1 MKKWLIGSNKKFS
14 AGKDVYQEIIR
25 ELLKLRGIRGK
36 KAIEKFVNPDLRD
49 VTWGNA
55 GIDKKQLLKASAR
68 IQKAIKEKEQMVVY
82 TDYDVD
88 GITSGAIIW
97 ETIHDL
103 GGKIMPFVPH
113 RVTEGYGLSQSGI
126 DKVIEQ
132 FNPKLILT
140 VDHGISAIDEV
151 EYAKKKGLEVIII
164 DHHLPPA
171 KLPEAIS
178 IVHTTKL
185 AAAGVS
191 LMFAVFLYEQ
201 ILGKEKAED
210 KLKAFL
216 DLVTLATIADLV
228 PLTEI
233 NRNLVKWGLE
243 KLKNTRRVGLQALIS
258 SAGLE
263 KGKIDVYS
271 VSHYLAPRLNATGRI
286 LHGLDSL
293 RLICTRD
300 KERAQELAE
309 KINMVNRDRQIM
321 TDDHTAIALKTLN
334 LELSANG
341 NLGKLIFV
349 ESRTYNQGI
358 IGLIAGKLVEQYHRP
373 AIVVSVG
380 EEFCKASARSI
391 TGVNIVELLRQ
402 TSKLLVSVG
411 GHPMAAGFTVRR
423 GNLAEL
429 KQSLITLSEEVILNK
444 SMEETLAIDSVLD
457 ISLVD
462 HNLLTCLESLSPFGI
477 GNPQPVFASFSA
489 EVAGYSRLGR
499 DQKHLK
505 LLFKQNSG
513 FIEAIAFN
521 FADLVPSLSPGVR
534 LDLAYTVNRDSWKGR
549 DNLILKLKDA
559 RVAATH

>member
-140 VDHGISAIDEV
+140 VDHGISARAEV
-151 EYAKKKGLEVIII
+151 TYAKKKGLEVIII

-559 RVAATH
+559 RVAAAT

>member
-140 VDHGISAIDEV
+140 VDHGISARAEV
-151 EYAKKKGLEVIII
+151 TYAKKKGLEVIII

-216 DLVTLATIADLV
+216 DWP
-228 PLTEI
+228 PL
-233 NRNLVKWGLE
+233 
-243 KLKNTRRVGLQALIS
+243 
-258 SAGLE
+258 
-263 KGKIDVYS
+263 
-271 VSHYLAPRLNATGRI
+271 
-286 LHGLDSL
+286 
-293 RLICTRD
+293 
-300 KERAQELAE
+300 
-309 KINMVNRDRQIM
+309 
-321 TDDHTAIALKTLN
+321 
-334 LELSANG
+334 
-341 NLGKLIFV
+341 
-349 ESRTYNQGI
+349 
-358 IGLIAGKLVEQYHRP
+358 
-373 AIVVSVG
+373 
-380 EEFCKASARSI
+380 
-391 TGVNIVELLRQ
+391 
-402 TSKLLVSVG
+402 
-411 GHPMAAGFTVRR
+411 
-423 GNLAEL
+423 
-429 KQSLITLSEEVILNK
+429 
-444 SMEETLAIDSVLD
+444 
-457 ISLVD
+457 
-462 HNLLTCLESLSPFGI
+462 
-477 GNPQPVFASFSA
+477 
-489 EVAGYSRLGR
+489 
-499 DQKHLK
+499 
-505 LLFKQNSG
+505 
-513 FIEAIAFN
+513 
-521 FADLVPSLSPGVR
+521 
-534 LDLAYTVNRDSWKGR
+534 
-549 DNLILKLKDA
+549 LILCP
-559 RVAATH
+559 

>member
-140 VDHGISAIDEV
+140 VDHGISARAEV
-151 EYAKKKGLEVIII
+151 TYAKKKGLEVIII

-477 GNPQPVFASFSA
+477 GNPQPVFTSFSA

-559 RVAATH
+559 RVAAAT

>member
-1 MKKWLIGSNKKFS
+1 MKKWLIASRKKFS
-14 AGKDVYQEIIR
+14 AGREVHKEIIK
-25 ELLKLRGIRGK
+25 ELLRLRGIRGK
-36 KAIEKFVNPDLRD
+36 KAIDKFLNPDLKEA
-49 VTWGNA
+49 TWKNA
-55 GIDKKQLLKASAR
+55 GIDEKQLLKASSR
-68 IQKAIKEKEQMVVY
+68 IQNAIKEKEQMVVY

-113 RVTEGYGLSQSGI
+113 RVTEGYGLSRSGI
-126 DKVIEQ
+126 DKIIEQ
-132 FNPKLILT
+132 HHPKLILT

-151 EYAKKKGLEVIII
+151 EYAKKKGLDVIII
-164 DHHLPPA
+164 DHHLPPV
-171 KLPEAIS
+171 KLPKASS

-185 AAAGVS
+185 AAAGVC

-201 ILGKEKAED
+201 ILGKERAEH
-210 KLKAFL
+210 KLETFL

-228 PLTEI
+228 PLTGM
-233 NRNLVKWGLE
+233 NRSLVKRGLE
-243 KLKNTRRVGLQALIS
+243 TLKNSKRVGLQALIV

-263 KGKIDVYS
+263 KGKIDTYS

-300 KERAQELAE
+300 RERARELAE
-309 KINMVNRDRQIM
+309 KINTINRDRQIL
-321 TDDHTAIALKTLN
+321 TDDHTAMALKTLN
-334 LELSANG
+334 LELSVNG

-349 ESRTYNQGI
+349 ESQNYNQGI

-380 EEFCKASARSI
+380 EELCKASARSI
-391 TGVNIVELLRQ
+391 TGVNIVELLRR

-429 KQSLITLSEEVILNK
+429 KQSLITLSQEVILNK

-457 ISLVD
+457 LSLVD
-462 HNLLTCLESLSPFGI
+462 HNLLACLESLSPFGI

-489 EVAGYSRLGR
+489 EVAGYSRLGKE
-499 DQKHLK
+499 QKHLK
-505 LLFKQNSG
+505 LLVKQNSG

-534 LDLAYTVNRDSWKGR
+534 LDLAFTVNRDSWKGR

-559 RVAATH
+559 RVAAAI